1 MNDPFERGEEREAQA
16 RAMMQELRTELA
28 LQRRALELV
37 VERVSDIPEPI
48 DYSCD
53 IGGLSKLTAKLTA
66 KLVDSLAVIKDSP
79 AMAEDGTKTAERIDR
94 ALTKALSTMS
104 ARHSGVVDDL
114 RETRRWIT
122 EALEKDRRADQQK
135 QQLKK
140 WTGIGVGLGVL
151 LTVGLLAIL
160 PPSVGVAPYN
170 MFRDD
175 TRWDIGWDFM
185 RASNPQ
191 GADSITAAWRI
202 WDKNSSAI
210 EACQKFAQ
218 ERNVNAECKIIIEK

>member
-48 DYSCD
+48 DYSRD
-53 IGGLSKLTAKLTA
+53 IGGLSKLTA

-79 AMAEDGTKTAERIDR
+79 AMAEDGTKTAECIDR
-94 ALTKALSTMS
+94 ALAKALSTMS

-114 RETRRWIT
+114 RETRRWLT

-170 MFRDD
+170 MVRDD
-175 TRWDIGWDFM
+175 TRWEIGWDFM
-185 RASNPQ
+185 MASNPQ
-191 GADSITAAWRI
+191 WADSITAAWRI

-210 EACQKFAQ
+210 EACQKYARENQ
-218 ERNVNAECKIIIEK
+218 TNTKCEIIIEK

>member
-1 MNDPFERGEEREAQA
+1 MNDPFERSEDREAQA

-48 DYSCD
+48 DYSHD
-53 IGGLSKLTAKLTA
+53 IGGLSKLTT

-79 AMAEDGTKTAERIDR
+79 AMAEDGTKTADRIDR

-114 RETRRWIT
+114 RETRRWLT

-160 PPSVGVAPYN
+160 PPSIAVAPYN
-170 MFRDD
+170 MVREQKL
-175 TRWDIGWDFM
+175 WDIGWGLM
-185 RASNPQ
+185 RAGEPKHAEDLLS
-191 GADSITAAWRI
+191 AWVI
-202 WDKNSSAI
+202 WKDNSDTIAH
-210 EACQKFAQ
+210 CQKFAR
-218 ERNVNAECKIIIEK
+218 ERNVNAKCEIIIEK

>member
-28 LQRRALELV
+28 LQRRALKLV

-48 DYSCD
+48 DYSRD
-53 IGGLSKLTAKLTA
+53 IGGLSKLTA

-79 AMAEDGTKTAERIDR
+79 AMAEDGTRTADRIDR

-114 RETRRWIT
+114 RETRVWLT
-122 EALEKDRRADQQK
+122 EALERDRRADQQK

-151 LTVGLLAIL
+151 LTVGLMAIL
-160 PPSVGVAPYN
+160 PPSIAVAPYN
-170 MFRDD
+170 MVREKN
-175 TRWDIGWDFM
+175 RWRIGWDLIF
-185 RASNPQ
+185 AGSPESAQDLLSAWVIWKDNS
-191 GADSITAAWRI
+191 DSIAH
-202 WDKNSSAI
+202 
-210 EACQKFAQ
+210 CQKFAR

>member
-1 MNDPFERGEEREAQA
+1 MNDPFERSEDREAQA
-16 RAMMQELRTELA
+16 KAMMQELRTELA

-48 DYSCD
+48 DYSRD
-53 IGGLSKLTAKLTA
+53 IGGLSKLTA

-79 AMAEDGTKTAERIDR
+79 AMAEDGTKTADRIDR

-114 RETRRWIT
+114 RETRRWLT
-122 EALEKDRRADQQK
+122 EALERDRRADQQK
-135 QQLKK
+135 QHLKK
-140 WTGIGVGLGVL
+140 WTGIGVGLGML

-185 RASNPQ
+185 MASNPQ

-202 WDKNSSAI
+202 WDKNRSAI
-210 EACQKFAQ
+210 EACQKYAR
-218 ERNVNAECKIIIEK
+218 ERNAKAECKIIIEK

>member
-48 DYSCD
+48 DYSRD
-53 IGGLSKLTAKLTA
+53 IGGLSKLIA
-66 KLVDSLAVIKDSP
+66 KLVDSQAAIKDSP
-79 AMAEDGTKTAERIDR
+79 AMAVDGTKTAERIDR
-94 ALTKALSTMS
+94 ALAKALSTMT

-114 RETRRWIT
+114 RETRRWLT
-122 EALEKDRRADQQK
+122 EALEKDRHADQQK
-135 QQLKK
+135 RQLKK

-160 PPSVGVAPYN
+160 PPSIAVAPYN
-170 MFRDD
+170 KVREK
-175 TRWDIGWDFM
+175 TRWEIGWSILFAGEPRSAEYLSTAWSIWRGNSKRIASCEE
-185 RASNPQ
+185 RARQLN
-191 GADSITAAWRI
+191 G
-202 WDKNSSAI
+202 
-210 EACQKFAQ
+210 
-218 ERNVNAECKIIIEK
+218 NVECTLVIGKR